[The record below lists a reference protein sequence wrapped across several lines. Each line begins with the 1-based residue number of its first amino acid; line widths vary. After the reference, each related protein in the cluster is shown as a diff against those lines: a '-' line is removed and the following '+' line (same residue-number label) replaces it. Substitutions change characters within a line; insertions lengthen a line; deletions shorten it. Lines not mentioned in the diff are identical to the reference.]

1 MAIRKDKDGSWIVDI
16 SNGFDPVS
24 HKQRRIIRKGFKT
37 KKEAMEVEFYIRNVE
52 LKERS
57 FGSRITIEILY
68 QLLKEEDLVNNRK
81 MSYINTQDN
90 NYNKHIKDY
99 FSVVK
104 DIGKLT
110 YYDIYAFRETLKIK
124 KAQNSSNYLS
134 NNSINKI
141 MILLKKIMDVGIRKG
156 YYPSNPVVLVK
167 KLPIQKPKINYWT
180 IEEFKQFISL
190 FTKEEYHYQLLFTI
204 LYLTGLRL
212 GEALALTWND
222 IDLLGNKIEVTKNIY
237 VNKGISYITNTKTKA
252 GTRDIIINQKLS
264 DELNNWRKEQRKL
277 LEQYTNNTDNLQ
289 IIQTSPI
296 GITKNSV
303 EKFYKKV
310 LNRDTSLKR
319 IRIHDFRHSHA
330 SLLINQGEDY
340 HLVKERLGHAS
351 ITTTI
356 DTYSHLYPN
365 KQKNLAN
372 KLDDLL

>member
-264 DELNNWRKEQRKL
+264 DELNN
-277 LEQYTNNTDNLQ
+277 
-289 IIQTSPI
+289 
-296 GITKNSV
+296 
-303 EKFYKKV
+303 
-310 LNRDTSLKR
+310 
-319 IRIHDFRHSHA
+319 
-330 SLLINQGEDY
+330 
-340 HLVKERLGHAS
+340 
-351 ITTTI
+351 
-356 DTYSHLYPN
+356 
-365 KQKNLAN
+365 
-372 KLDDLL
+372 

>member
-1 MAIRKDKDGSWIVDI
+1 MAIRKDKTGLWIVDI

-37 KKEAMEVEFYIRNVE
+37 KKEATEAEFYLKNVE
-52 LKERS
+52 LKERY
-57 FGSRITIEILY
+57 FGSRVTIEILY

-81 MSYINTQDN
+81 MSYINTQNN
-90 NYNKHIKDY
+90 NYNRHIKNY

-104 DIGKLT
+104 DVSKLN
-110 YYDIYAFRETLKIK
+110 YDDIYAFRETLKVK
-124 KAQNSSNYLS
+124 KAQNSPNYLS
-134 NNSINKI
+134 NNTINKI

-156 YYPSNPVVLVK
+156 YYHSNPVSLIK

-190 FTKEEYHYQLLFTI
+190 FTKEEYNYQLFFTI

-237 VNKGISYITNTKTKA
+237 VNKGTSYITNTKTKA

-264 DELNNWRKEQRKL
+264 DELINWKRKQTSL
-277 LEQYTNNTDNLQ
+277 LEQYTSNIEDLQ

-296 GITKNSV
+296 SITKNSI

-310 LNRDTSLKR
+310 LNRDTNLNH

-340 HLVKERLGHAS
+340 HIVKERLGHAS

-365 KQKNLAN
+365 KQRHLAN